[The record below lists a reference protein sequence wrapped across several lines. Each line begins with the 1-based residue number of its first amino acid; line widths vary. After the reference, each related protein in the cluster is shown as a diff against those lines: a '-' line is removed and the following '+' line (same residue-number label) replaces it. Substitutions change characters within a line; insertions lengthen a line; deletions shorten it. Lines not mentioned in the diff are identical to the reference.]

1 VAADAGTPSRL
12 FPIAFGPARLHSALG
27 KVVRVLMIKPKVKV
41 LWFLLLVG
49 LAVFLLLCFRRHAV
63 PVDRLSQVAPGMAQF
78 EVQSLLG
85 VPSVVRHGGSAG
97 TTFIYLRRFMWCRV
111 EVSFGADGRVTGS
124 PFHDH

>member
-1 VAADAGTPSRL
+1 
-12 FPIAFGPARLHSALG
+12 
-27 KVVRVLMIKPKVKV
+27 MIKPRVKA

-49 LAVFLLLCFRRHAV
+49 LTAFLLLYFRRHAV
-63 PVDRLSQVAPGMAQF
+63 PVDRLSQVAPGMAQS
-78 EVQSLLG
+78 EIQSLLG

-97 TTFIYLRRFMWCRV
+97 TTFIYFRRIMWCSV